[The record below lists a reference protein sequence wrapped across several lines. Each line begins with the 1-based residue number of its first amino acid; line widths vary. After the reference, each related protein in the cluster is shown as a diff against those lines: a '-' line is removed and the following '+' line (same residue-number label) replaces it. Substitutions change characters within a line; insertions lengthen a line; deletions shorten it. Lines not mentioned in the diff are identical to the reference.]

1 MNKSYERE
9 IIIVSFY
16 TDLIQ
21 NILKEHEKLSVLK
34 ILVFSFLMKKQ
45 KLTLKIYN
53 SNNKNNVMLKLL
65 SQLSGEFMH
74 FINDLEFLFKSIDIL
89 VKSNKIEHFDGI
101 LKIKDF
107 EYELKDKKDLVYKA
121 INESKYY
128 SNEQFMREVLYYV

>member
-16 TDLIQ
+16 THLIQ